1 MWVVSMLYNLIE
13 DAISILINIYIKIL
27 LWRI

>member
-1 MWVVSMLYNLIE
+1 MWVVSMLYSLIE